1 MTNFAGFLEG
11 YSMDAEIII
20 IGGGAAGLMAA
31 IAAAEKLRHGV
42 ATGAEEK
49 SLASTIVQ
57 GERSGG
63 DSMAVGSGDRS
74 MKEEGGLSLITKVVV
89 IEKMPRVARKMMI
102 SGKGRC
108 NFSNAKK
115 WNEFSQHIR
124 SKSNFLRPAF
134 YTLDPQGTIAL
145 FEEGGLRSV
154 VERGDRVFPES
165 HLASDV
171 VDTLVRMAKNLGVR
185 IETGCEVK
193 EIVAAGNVSK
203 EIRGVSEGK
212 KIASDRGG
220 YNRIVA
226 SEAGKGE
233 DSLEE
238 NTETVFIIKTASGEW
253 RSKKVIIATGGL
265 SYPSTGSSG
274 DGYAWARTFGHS
286 IRTTFPSLTAMVP
299 RGYKTEPPEK
309 GGHLDRSV
317 PLSEMGRLLCGVQLR
332 NVGAVLRDGGN
343 VLQEETG
350 DLDFKDGGIEGP
362 IGFRLS
368 RSCVWSVINGGR
380 PVVTLDLKPGVK
392 AQELSERVGR
402 LWDEVRNDPRSR
414 RLSLVQMYRILL
426 GKLMPRELIAAF
438 DKYHPEI
445 FARRPLSTEAIAKA
459 LKRWEFPIAG
469 YVGYERCVVT
479 AGGVSTD
486 EVFPKTMESRLQR
499 GLYLAG
505 EVLDID
511 CDTGGYNMQCAFS
524 TGWLAGQ
531 SAATTG

>member
-11 YSMDAEIII
+11 YSMNAEIII

-31 IAAAEKLRHGV
+31 IAATEKLQHGV
-42 ATGAEEK
+42 ATRAEDK
-49 SLASTIVQ
+49 GLASIIGQ

-63 DSMAVGSGDRS
+63 ASMAVESGDRG
-74 MKEEGGLSLITKVVV
+74 MKEEGDLSLITKVVV
-89 IEKMPRVARKMMI
+89 LEKMPRAARKMMI

-134 YTLDPQGTIAL
+134 YTLDPQGTVAL
-145 FEEGGLRSV
+145 LEKGGLRCV

-171 VDTLVRMAKNLGVR
+171 VDTLVRMAKLRGVR

-193 EIVAAGNVSK
+193 EIVAAGNG
-203 EIRGVSEGK
+203 I
-212 KIASDRGG
+212 DNGG
-220 YNRIVA
+220 LTGNAETGFIV
-226 SEAGKGE
+226 
-233 DSLEE
+233 
-238 NTETVFIIKTASGEW
+238 KTASGEW

-274 DGYAWARTFGHS
+274 DGYVWARTFGHS
-286 IRTTFPSLTAMVP
+286 IKTTFPSLTAMVP

-309 GGHLDRSV
+309 DGHLDRSV
-317 PLSEMGRLLCGVQLR
+317 PMSEMGRLLCGVQLR
-332 NVGAVLRDGGN
+332 NVGAVLSDGGN
-343 VLQEETG
+343 VIQEETG
-350 DLDFKDGGIEGP
+350 DLDFTDGGIEGP

-426 GKLMPRELIAAF
+426 GKLMPRELIEAF
-438 DKYHPEI
+438 DKGHPEI

-486 EVFPKTMESRLQR
+486 EVFPKTMESRLQK

-531 SAATTG
+531 SAGAAE

>member
-31 IAAAEKLRHGV
+31 IAAAEKLQHGV
-42 ATGAEEK
+42 ATGAEE
-49 SLASTIVQ
+49 
-57 GERSGG
+57 EG
-63 DSMAVGSGDRS
+63 D
-74 MKEEGGLSLITKVVV
+74 LSLITKVVV
-89 IEKMPRVARKMMI
+89 LEKMPRAARKMMI

-134 YTLDPQGTIAL
+134 YTLDPQGTVAL
-145 FEEGGLRSV
+145 LEKGGLRSV

-171 VDTLVRMAKNLGVR
+171 VDTLVRMAKLRGVR

-193 EIVAAGNVSK
+193 EIVAAGNGI
-203 EIRGVSEGK
+203 EN
-212 KIASDRGG
+212 GG
-220 YNRIVA
+220 LTGNAETGFIV
-226 SEAGKGE
+226 
-233 DSLEE
+233 
-238 NTETVFIIKTASGEW
+238 KTASGEW

-274 DGYAWARTFGHS
+274 DGYAWARAFGHC
-286 IRTTFPSLTAMVP
+286 IKTTFPSLTAMVP

-317 PLSEMGRLLCGVQLR
+317 PMSEMGRMLCGVQLR
-332 NVGAVLRDGGN
+332 NVGAVLSDGGN
-343 VLQEETG
+343 VIQEETG
-350 DLDFKDGGIEGP
+350 DLDFTDGGIEGP

-392 AQELSERVGR
+392 AQDLSERVGR

-438 DKYHPEI
+438 DKSHPEV
-445 FARRPLSTEAIAKA
+445 FARRPISTEAIAKA
-459 LKRWEFPIAG
+459 LKKWEFPIAG

-531 SAATTG
+531 SAATTR